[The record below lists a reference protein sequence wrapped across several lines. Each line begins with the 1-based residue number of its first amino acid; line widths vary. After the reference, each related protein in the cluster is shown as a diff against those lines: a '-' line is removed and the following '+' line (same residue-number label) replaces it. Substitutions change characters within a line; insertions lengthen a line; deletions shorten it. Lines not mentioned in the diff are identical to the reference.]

1 MTGRMT
7 TPAADLPH
15 LAHPKYRSD
24 IDGLRAVAV
33 LSVLGYHGFP
43 HWLPGGFIG
52 VDIFFVISGYLISTI
67 IFASL
72 EGRGFSYREFYAR
85 RIRRIF
91 PALLLVVAATMAF
104 GWYVLL
110 PHEWQQLG
118 KHVAAG
124 AAFVS
129 NFAFWNEAGYFDAA
143 AETKPLLHLWSL
155 AIEEQFYIVWPLLL
169 GLAWKRRWRIGAVI
183 GVVALLSLTVNFATV
198 FTHPSAAFYSPASRA
213 WELLLGSGLAWLRLR
228 HPQALAG
235 HRNVQA
241 SAGLGLV
248 LLGLLL
254 VRSHHAFPGGWALLP
269 TVGAVLCIAA
279 GPNAWLNRHLLGARV
294 MVWFGLISY
303 PLYLWHW
310 PLLTYAR
317 ILEDGMPNRRIRALA
332 LLIAVVLAW
341 LTYRFVER
349 HARHSER
356 RSVVP
361 LLAGGMVVLALLG
374 ALASTAR
381 LSARHSDPYISQVAA
396 AVRDWAYPDGL
407 TAETVRGEKT
417 WRIGAGSGQVLLF
430 GDSHIEQYGPRA
442 VALQRTMPEQ
452 LNTLHFATWGGCPPI
467 PGVFEDRNLRCD
479 ERRSAMVQYAL
490 GSDIDAV
497 VIGGCWNCYFIAQA
511 EPNAALREDEGYYW
525 SDGITKHRF
534 RGGDGVDRALAS
546 LEALLKLLA
555 VQKKVYLLLDNPI
568 GPDFGPEKLLGGS
581 RTGQMR
587 VARMSPTAIQPP
599 AQAAL
604 DARLR
609 AVAQRAGV
617 AVIDPLP
624 HLCREGQCIRTL
636 ADGTPIYKDADHL
649 RADYAARFAS
659 WLDVALIRP
668 R

>member
-1 MTGRMT
+1 MT
-7 TPAADLPH
+7 TPAAAHPH

-33 LSVLGYHGFP
+33 LSVLGFHGFP
-43 HWLPGGFIG
+43 NWVPGGFIG

-72 EGRGFSYREFYAR
+72 HGEGFSYREFYAR

-91 PALLLVVAATMAF
+91 PALLLVIAATLAF
-104 GWYVLL
+104 GWYALL

-124 AAFVS
+124 AGFVS
-129 NFAFWNEAGYFDAA
+129 NFAFWNEAGYFDSA

-169 GLAWKRRWRIGAVI
+169 GFAWRRRWRIALVI
-183 GVVALLSLTVNFATV
+183 GVVALLSLAVNLATV
-198 FTHPSAAFYSPASRA
+198 HNHPSAAFYSPASRA
-213 WELLLGSGLAWLRLR
+213 WELLLGAGLAWLRLR
-228 HPQALAG
+228 QAHAFSRHRDLQAG
-235 HRNVQA
+235 
-241 SAGLGLV
+241 AGLGLI

-279 GPNAWLNRHLLGARV
+279 GPQAWLNRHVLGSRP

-317 ILEDGMPNRRIRALA
+317 ILEDGTPNRRIRALA
-332 LLIAVVLAW
+332 LLIATLLAW

-361 LLAGGMVVLALLG
+361 LLAGAMVVLALLG
-374 ALASTAR
+374 VLAATAR
-381 LSARHSDPYISQVAA
+381 LPARHSDPYISQVAA
-396 AVRDWAYPDGL
+396 AVRDWGYPDGL
-407 TAETVRGEKT
+407 TSETVRGERT
-417 WRIGAGSGQVLLF
+417 WRIGTGGGQVLLF

-442 VALQRTMPEQ
+442 VELGRTVPKQ

-467 PGVFEDRNLRCD
+467 PGVFEDRNVRCD
-479 ERRSAMVQYAL
+479 ARRNAMIQYAL
-490 GSDIDAV
+490 GSEIDAV
-497 VIGGCWNCYFIAQA
+497 VVGGCWNCYFIAQA
-511 EPNAALREDEGYYW
+511 QPNAALREDEGYYYQ
-525 SDGITKHRF
+525 DGQVKHRF
-534 RGGDGVDRALAS
+534 RGGDGVERSLAS
-546 LEALLKLLA
+546 LEALLRLLS
-555 VQKKVYLLLDNPI
+555 VQKKVYLLLDNPV
-568 GPDFGPEKLLGGS
+568 GPDFGPEKLLSGS
-581 RTGQMR
+581 RMGQMS
-587 VARMSPTAIQPP
+587 VGRMSPTAPLP
-599 AQAAL
+599 AAQVAL
-604 DARLR
+604 NERLR
-609 AVAQRAGV
+609 ALATRAG
-617 AVIDPLP
+617 ASVIDPLP
-624 HLCREGQCIRTL
+624 NLCRADQCIRTL
-636 ADGTPIYKDADHL
+636 PDGTPIYKDSDHL
-649 RADYAARFAS
+649 RAGYMRRFGN

-668 R
+668 Q